1 MPLKQLLRKG
11 CKESLLI
18 IITAGFLAFGLN
30 LVRQTPV
37 DLRGHTLIPME
48 PNTLVDNQEVL
59 AGVQEI
65 TLDDAIDRF
74 RQGTALFID
83 ARSTDDF
90 RKGHIDGAINIPETN
105 FEEYIG
111 PFMAA
116 NASDTLLITY
126 CEGKNCQLSQKLAEK
141 LILSG
146 FDNVFHL
153 EDGWGEWTRNDLP
166 IGKEAQ

>member
-11 CKESLLI
+11 FRESLLI
-18 IITAGFLAFGLN
+18 TIIAGFLAFGLN
-30 LVRQTPV
+30 LVRQSPV
-37 DLRGHTLIPME
+37 DLRGHAPIPME

-74 RQGTALFID
+74 RQGTALFVD
-83 ARSTDDF
+83 ARSIDDF
-90 RKGHIDGAINIPETN
+90 RKGHIDGAINIPDTN

-116 NASDTLLITY
+116 NAPETLLITY
-126 CEGKNCQLSQKLAEK
+126 CEGKSCELSQKLAEK

-146 FDNVFHL
+146 FDNVYHL
-153 EDGWGEWTRNDLP
+153 KDGWGEWKRNDLP
-166 IGKEAQ
+166 IGQEN